1 MELFVFDIFTLLLIK
16 IDMDKYEKQITPLT
30 IIALVYTILINLN
43 NLIISNIYGFFKVE
57 NYVLG
62 MMAVFFILIFMIDIT
77 FGYLYRHT
85 KRIEANFSV
94 RFKSYKGVTFLFLIG
109 VMAYSIQFVRLYA
122 SNGLNIKGG
131 NNGILGHLSSF
142 AYILG
147 PVSLDLALKTKKK
160 FNVFF
165 SATLNVL
172 VFLISVLFGGKYVI
186 FINLTYFLLYFILKR
201 DNRVS
206 IGKIV
211 KLALPLAMVAIGV
224 FIVLY
229 YIIPRITGR
238 YQSTIYF
245 AMQHMF
251 EYLLGP
257 VIANN
262 YTIAHA
268 GQGDFLIPFAVFINI
283 GKAFMRAGN
292 YVNPIYHFLFPI
304 FGINKTNVSGIFG
317 ESIYDLGYVGAILYI
332 LILFIVINVF
342 FYLYRA
348 RNKYYLS
355 FCYSTSMIAFLF
367 FCNYISVSGVLLPLI
382 LAFMLDAFSLCRVGD
397 YHI

>member
-1 MELFVFDIFTLLLIK
+1 MELFVFDIFILLLVK

-30 IIALVYTILINLN
+30 IIALVYTILINFN
-43 NLIISNIYGFFKVE
+43 NLIISNIYGFYKVE

-62 MMAVFFILIFMIDIT
+62 IMAVFFILIFMIDIT

-85 KRIEANFSV
+85 KRVEANFSV
-94 RFKSYKGVTFLFLIG
+94 RFKSYKGVTIVFFFG

-147 PVSLDLALKTKKK
+147 PVSLDLALKAKKK
-160 FNVFF
+160 LNIIF
-165 SATLNVL
+165 SAALNVL

-201 DNRVS
+201 DKRVS

-211 KLALPLAMVAIGV
+211 KLALPLAVVAIGV

-268 GQGDFLIPFAVFINI
+268 GQGDPLIPFTVFINI
-283 GKAFMRAGN
+283 GKAFMGMDN
-292 YVNPIYHFLFPI
+292 YVNPIYKFLFPI
-304 FGINKTNVSGIFG
+304 YGVNKTNVSGIFG
-317 ESIYDLGYVGAILYI
+317 ESIYDLGYVGALMYI
-332 LILFIVINVF
+332 MVFFIIINVF

-348 RNKYYLS
+348 RNKFYLS
-355 FCYSTSMIAFLF
+355 FCYSTSMMAFLF